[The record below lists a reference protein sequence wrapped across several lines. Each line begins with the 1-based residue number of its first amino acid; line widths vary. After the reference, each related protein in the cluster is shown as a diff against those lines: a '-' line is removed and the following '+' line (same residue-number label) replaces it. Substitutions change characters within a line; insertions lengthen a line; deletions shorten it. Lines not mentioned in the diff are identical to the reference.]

1 MRLGERKGYFH
12 GHHKTKATA
21 GNCASTFRQQ
31 PFVFPSAP
39 HPVGGI
45 LPPRPWK
52 ESRFVRKRS
61 YVPASAEASRLA
73 GIAVSHGRGHLLL
86 MRGRGLCGPRTPAP
100 EDFILWTLRRA
111 SAAPHPAPGA
121 LPLDPVCDVCWV
133 CKSRFFRMRLGER
146 KNCFHGHNKNE
157 NPPREKA
164 QAFSCSGFFRFSRMQ
179 SIRLAAFCRRARV
192 PTIVIPSSIGT
203 LLG

>member
-1 MRLGERKGYFH
+1 MKPGERKGCFH

-31 PFVFPSAP
+31 PFVFPSAS

-45 LPPRPWK
+45 LPPCPWK

-73 GIAVSHGRGHLLL
+73 GIAASRWYCCITQPGASAAYAGQGPLR
-86 MRGRGLCGPRTPAP
+86 PRTPAP
-100 EDFILWTLRRA
+100 EDFIHWTLRRA

-133 CKSRFFRMRLGER
+133 WKSRFFRMRLGER
-146 KNCFHGHNKNE
+146 KNCFHGHNENIKNGE
-157 NPPREKA
+157 RESSCFLLRPFFCFPGCKA
-164 QAFSCSGFFRFSRMQ
+164 SVRRHSAAVPVCRQ
-179 SIRLAAFCRRARV
+179 S
-192 PTIVIPSSIGT
+192 
-203 LLG
+203 